1 MAAYWA
7 SMSIIIILIRIL
19 PAVFLK
25 ILVLLYTKK
34 VLLDDQLKKI
44 LYEIFYEYIY
54 IYQIDKS
61 IMEIN

>member
-54 IYQIDKS
+54 IKLISQLWKLIK
-61 IMEIN
+61 

>member
-54 IYQIDKS
+54 QINKS

>member
-54 IYQIDKS
+54 IS
-61 IMEIN
+61 N